1 MRNLFKR
8 IVVAFRLVKALM
20 IYMPI
25 NEIYKA
31 KYIVPKCCKMSYF
44 EEDDISGMIV
54 NYEFSLLDE
63 YTFNKIYKINL
74 EDYL

>member
-31 KYIVPKCCKMSYF
+31 N
-44 EEDDISGMIV
+44 GMPEI
-54 NYEFSLLDE
+54 
-63 YTFNKIYKINL
+63 
-74 EDYL
+74 